1 MAESDTSDQWHVL
14 ARLSGNIEMYGGK
27 TADSGTDNWNIGI
40 ADPDDNTD
48 SIAVVSLRD
57 GSVVTSGDYE
67 RFFEKDGKRY
77 HHIFDPATGYPADS
91 GLRGVTV
98 IDPCSTKADALTT
111 ALFVMGLDKGMK
123 FCEENEIAAV
133 FITSDKQV
141 YTTSKTED
149 YAFEFLGEKKGY
161 NYAE

>member
-1 MAESDTSDQWHVL
+1 MAV
-14 ARLSGNIEMYGGK
+14 
-27 TADSGTDNWNIGI
+27 I
-40 ADPDDNTD
+40 A
-48 SIAVVSLRD
+48 
-57 GSVVTSGDYE
+57 
-67 RFFEKDGKRY
+67 
-77 HHIFDPATGYPADS
+77 PADS

-141 YTTSKTED
+141 YTTSKTGD
-149 YAFEFLGEKKGY
+149 CMFEFLGEKKGY
-161 NYAE
+161 TYAE

>member
-1 MAESDTSDQWHVL
+1 M
-14 ARLSGNIEMYGGK
+14 RC
-27 TADSGTDNWNIGI
+27 TA
-40 ADPDDNTD
+40 A
-48 SIAVVSLRD
+48 
-57 GSVVTSGDYE
+57 
-67 RFFEKDGKRY
+67 KRY

-141 YTTSKTED
+141 YTTSKTGD
-149 YAFEFLGEKKGY
+149 CTFEFLGAEKGFTLC
-161 NYAE
+161 